1 MGDIDLKVGIT
12 WSLGDNQTWTQHFSF
27 NHTHGDIQRMYER
40 RRIRSPKKKAL
51 EADLL
56 QVIQRYQKLLIV
68 LEDLEDAGRRDILS
82 FSPGEH
88 GYTTGFLFASI
99 NVRNDSTMTLE
110 HLRSTSELHL
120 PKNWLVHPFPHISTA
135 ENHLKSYLKKPIFG
149 FRLTKCESFR
159 FPALSALCFS
169 LFFFAV
175 PQACYFHYDM
185 GSDMFG
191 AAWRRHD
198 HHL

>member
-1 MGDIDLKVGIT
+1 MKDAESEAQKRG
-12 WSLGDNQTWTQHFSF
+12 
-27 NHTHGDIQRMYER
+27 
-40 RRIRSPKKKAL
+40 AL

-68 LEDLEDAGRRDILS
+68 LEDLEDAGRRDKLS
-82 FSPGEH
+82 FSPGEP

-99 NVRNDSTMTLE
+99 NVGNDSTMTLE

-120 PKNWLVHPFPHISTA
+120 PKNWLVHPFPHFSTA

-169 LFFFAV
+169 PFFSAV
-175 PQACYFHYDM
+175 SPGM
-185 GSDMFG
+185 
-191 AAWRRHD
+191 
-198 HHL
+198 LLPL